1 MIVTVTV
8 MQAGL
13 VIIQIYFTL
22 SYLQTKP
29 TTIVHPSTAHFAGV
43 GRPATTVLGLLF
55 GIQVVIILKLNWLIT
70 CALTPPR

>member
-1 MIVTVTV
+1 MIVTV

-29 TTIVHPSTAHFAGV
+29 TTIVYPSTAHFAGV